1 MNATPSIPRTILEI
15 VGAAPDTARLSN
27 AVLLIIDAQ
36 QEYVDGKLPLA
47 GIHESLLVGGTLLQ
61 RAREANTPVVHVLH
75 RGAGPLFNP
84 DGDGFKPAAPMTP
97 SEGEA
102 VVEKTLANA
111 FNGTTL
117 QATLEATGRR
127 NLIVIGYMTHNCVS
141 STVRAAK
148 ELGYAITVVAPATG
162 TRDLPDGQGGFIPAA
177 TLQSACLTGLADT
190 MARVVWQA
198 SDIHD

>member
-36 QEYVDGKLPLA
+36 QEYVDGKLPLV
-47 GIHESLLVGGTLLQ
+47 GIHESLLIGGTLLQ

-84 DGDGFKPAAPMTP
+84 DGDGFKPATPMTP

-102 VVEKTLANA
+102 IVEKTLANA